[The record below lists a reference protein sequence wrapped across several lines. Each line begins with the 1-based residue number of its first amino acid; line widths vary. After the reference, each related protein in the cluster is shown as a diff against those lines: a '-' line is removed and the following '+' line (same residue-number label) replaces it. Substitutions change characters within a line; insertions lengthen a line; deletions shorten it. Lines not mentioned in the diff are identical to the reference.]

1 MPDRIGENMAA
12 GPTLPLMNNPIPTDS
27 VALHRHINLKLAEL
41 GLPGV
46 PGSGETVSLD
56 ESLASFIAHS
66 REKDRLLSRYSSP
79 VDKRINNFL
88 HDYLCDVAVPPEL
101 PRSTFT
107 LDRPGLARLLS
118 LPPDKD
124 EVVSPMLRSYRL
136 RNGILHNP
144 KSDRRTTAG
153 IFHVTEGGLP
163 VPDDK
168 KAVPKAVFAQLLA
181 RALRPPEELLR
192 LPFTA
197 SGPEPASCFV
207 SLLIRPLVCPQVPG
221 FLGEQNM
228 EIRFFVPGSLVA
240 NLDFVESIFGN
251 GGDPLLPENDAGLDA
266 EHWSGHTGCV
276 VLAPH
281 LNGLT
286 KKELGLPSWDEATER
301 QRRDGMCWR
310 DPRDVYNEG
319 NAFKLTARDSSG
331 VIVTII
337 SDNYFGYCKKE
348 VKTQISFA
356 TNLMGLAEE
365 EHAGGALVFASHDL
379 GSEYDASQHR
389 ADFPQSFAEVARLFG
404 EVVDVQPEGYGID
417 RKHPSV
423 LYVPENARFDLET
436 QSVSWDNAGRAERI
450 RLRLGSVYVLPSGF
464 KVHLE
469 PPTGGRAWRLVGT
482 RPEGTLCHKPCTVS
496 GGGKS
501 EISKPI
507 TDAIIH
513 GSVFVADIDRDLEL
527 VDEILKRD
535 FSLRFRETARCG
547 LDSRPILSPHRTLGS
562 VIKLMTPSD
571 DFSDEHNRWVR
582 GIPPHIREL
591 VLVVKRFWKPSWAEN
606 WRANFSVDVINGT
619 PANELRMGRKRLVTQ
634 FLRVGYDE
642 HEAWRTF
649 GLRKDFMPA
658 RKIQMEDD
666 ITASVTVPREWLGVL
681 DDQCP
686 YPALKLV
693 RNVETCL
700 FQRPDDAIHRGYDK
714 AAEADFAQ
722 PRNFFSNYEALSREH
737 ARELVEDA
745 IGLYQYTAPMRSL
758 VEAAAASTPGDG
770 SPAWLVTTAHPRI
783 VDGKP
788 SKNPRYLQMRPDL
801 LDVRGSHVAE
811 MGARLARRLAVSEP
825 LSTPVHAVLAGRRN
839 NPAETGIRSLSCYGP
854 VHYMELPE
862 AFMEFLS
869 SMTGKSPSTTGAG
882 SEGALTK
889 GPFNALPPIYDLN
902 AAFVSFAL
910 SGYPVFL
917 TSAGHVGPKMRVD
930 HDISLLVP
938 EVWCRLGIEER
949 DPAYLIGKGYL
960 ERVKD
965 SVVEGRTIPA
975 SRLGW
980 RITSRF
986 VHDFFGRVFNHPHAV
1001 LTEEMLRPEKQDA
1014 AQYVDSVENVAAT
1027 HRRVAE
1033 HYFADGSVDLA
1044 VPPLRQL
1051 LEIMRAGTEAG
1062 ERLHDPAFRALF
1074 ARESVLASTWY
1085 GARLEARR
1093 TFETRHWSRV
1103 SAYLDRFVTRPEY
1116 AAETERLGLH
1126 GRRAFSRSMGDRCR
1140 SAARIA
1146 ELSGTIGGEPAV
1158 WAA

>member
-1 MPDRIGENMAA
+1 MN
-12 GPTLPLMNNPIPTDS
+12 LPPPTDT

-46 PGSGETVSLD
+46 PGAGDTVTLD
-56 ESLASFIAHS
+56 ASLASFIAHS
-66 REKDRLLSRYSSP
+66 REKDRLLARYSSP

-101 PRSTFT
+101 PRSSFT

-118 LPPDKD
+118 LPPDRD

-163 VPDDK
+163 IPDDK
-168 KAVPKAVFAQLLA
+168 KAVPKGVFANLLS
-181 RALRPPEELLR
+181 RALQPPEELLQ

-197 SGPEPASCFV
+197 SRPEPASCFV
-207 SLLIRPLVCPQVPG
+207 SLLLRPVVCPHVPG

-251 GGDPLLPENDAGLDA
+251 GGDPLLPENDAGLDP

-276 VLAPH
+276 LLAPH

-286 KKELGLPSWDEATER
+286 KRELGLPGWDEATDR

-310 DPRDVYNEG
+310 EPHELYNEG
-319 NAFKLTARDSSG
+319 NAFKITARDSAG
-331 VIVTII
+331 VILTII

-356 TNLMGLAEE
+356 ANLMGLAEE

-379 GSEYDASQHR
+379 GSEYDASQHL
-389 ADFPQSFAEVARLFG
+389 ADFPQSFAEVSRLFS
-404 EVVDVQPEGYGID
+404 DSIDLRPEGYGID
-417 RKHPSV
+417 RKHPTV
-423 LYVPENARFDLET
+423 LYVPESVRFDLET
-436 QSVSWDNAGRAERI
+436 QSVSWDNAGRTERI
-450 RLRLGSVYVLPSGF
+450 RLQLGSVYLLPSGF
-464 KVHLE
+464 RVHLE

-513 GSVFVADIDRDLEL
+513 GSVFVADIERDLEL

-535 FSLRFRETARCG
+535 FSLRFRDASRCG
-547 LDSRPILSPHRTLGS
+547 VDNRSILSPHRTLGS

-571 DFSDEHNRWVR
+571 DFSADHNHWIR

-591 VLVVKRFWKPSWAEN
+591 VLVVKRFWKPDWADN
-606 WRANFSVDVINGT
+606 WRSNFSVDVINGT

-642 HEAWRTF
+642 HGAWRTF

-681 DDQCP
+681 DQQSP
-686 YPALKLV
+686 FPALKLV

-714 AAEADFAQ
+714 MAEADFAQ
-722 PRNFFSNYEALSREH
+722 SRNFFSNYEALSREH
-737 ARELVEDA
+737 ARELVDDS
-745 IGLYQYTAPMRSL
+745 IGLYQYTGPIRSL
-758 VEAAAASTPGDG
+758 IEAAAASVDGDG

-801 LDVRGSHVAE
+801 LDVRGCHMAE
-811 MGARLARRLAVSEP
+811 MGMRLARRLVVSQP

-839 NPAETGIRSLSCYGP
+839 SPAEPGVRSLSCYGP

-889 GPFNALPPIYDLN
+889 GPFNALLPIYDLN

-910 SGYPVFL
+910 TGYPVFL
-917 TSAGHVGPKMRVD
+917 TSAGYVGPKVRVD
-930 HDISLLVP
+930 HDISLMVP
-938 EVWCRLGIEER
+938 EVWCRLGVEER
-949 DPAYLIGKGYL
+949 DPAYLISNGYL
-960 ERVKD
+960 ERVVD
-965 SVVEGRTIPA
+965 VVSNGRIVPA

-1001 LTEEMLRPEKQDA
+1001 LTEAMLRPELQDA
-1014 AQYVDSVENVAAT
+1014 AQYVDSVDNVSAT

-1033 HYFADGSVDLA
+1033 HYFADGSVEQV
-1044 VPPLRQL
+1044 VPPLRRL
-1051 LEIMRAGTEAG
+1051 LEIMREGSDG
-1062 ERLHDPAFRALF
+1062 GSHLQNPAFREMF
-1074 ARESVLASTWY
+1074 TRNSVIESDWYKARL
-1085 GARLEARR
+1085 GARRN
-1093 TFETRHWSRV
+1093 FETRHWSRV
-1103 SAYLDRFVTRPEY
+1103 TAYMDRFVNRPEY
-1116 AAETERLGLH
+1116 AGEAARLGLLE
-1126 GRRAFSRSMGDRCR
+1126 RRAYARMMSEQSRATG
-1140 SAARIA
+1140 RIS
-1146 ELSGTIGGEPAV
+1146 ELKGTLGGEPAI
-1158 WAA
+1158 WGS